1 MLCLSACCNDNACR
15 LNKQLNE
22 RPDQEAFS
30 RFKALDAKDQ
40 VGVYLWELTHSKP
53 VASRYEFLL
62 RENAGAVAEPLLD
75 AANRSD
81 GYLVQAS
88 IVRSLA
94 RLPAGSRSKLARSQ
108 LVAAIERC
116 GAWPVMNVTRS
127 ARLTGI
133 CCSNRVSQRRR
144 EYELRR
150 PRVGSLFEAK
160 GGAAEVG
167 RTTAWIR

>member
-1 MLCLSACCNDNACR
+1 MALFPGDGSMAKALGVLVVLCLSACCNDNACR

-22 RPDQEAFS
+22 LPDQEAFS

-94 RLPAGSRSKLARSQ
+94 KLPAGSRLKLARSQ
-108 LVAAIERC
+108 LVAAVERC
-116 GAWPVMNVTRS
+116 K
-127 ARLTGI
+127 RLAGDE
-133 CCSNRVSQRRR
+133 RD
-144 EYELRR
+144 
-150 PRVGSLFEAK
+150 
-160 GGAAEVG
+160 EVC
-167 RTTAWIR
+167 TTYGDMLLK

>member
-1 MLCLSACCNDNACR
+1 MTKNTLYVFVALCLSACCADRVCR
-15 LNKQLNE
+15 IDKQLDKL
-22 RPDQEAFS
+22 PDQEAFS

-40 VGVYLWELTHSKP
+40 VDVYLWELTHSKP

-94 RLPAGSRSKLARSQ
+94 KLPAGSRSKLARSQ
-108 LVAAIERC
+108 LVAAVERC
-116 GAWPVMNVTRS
+116 K
-127 ARLTGI
+127 RLAGDE
-133 CCSNRVSQRRR
+133 RD
-144 EYELRR
+144 
-150 PRVGSLFEAK
+150 
-160 GGAAEVG
+160 EVC
-167 RTTAWIR
+167 TTYGDMLLK